1 MKKIPFYLDGKN
13 CILSIKRLL
22 PNCYHLLFED
32 DYTKKKFGNHVDVMI
47 DEEGEMTR
55 VYPALTDT
63 ILLPPASEAIRDTQV
78 RHIWN
83 TVRQLVLPALQ
94 H

>member
-13 CILSIKRLL
+13 CILSVKRLL

-32 DYTKKKFGNHVDVMI
+32 DYTKNKFGNHVDVMI
-47 DEEGEMTR
+47 DDVGEMTR
-55 VYPALTDT
+55 VYPAVAET
-63 ILLPPASEAIRDTQV
+63 IMLLPACDPVRDSQV

-83 TVRQLVLPALQ
+83 TVRRLILPGQ
-94 H
+94 QN